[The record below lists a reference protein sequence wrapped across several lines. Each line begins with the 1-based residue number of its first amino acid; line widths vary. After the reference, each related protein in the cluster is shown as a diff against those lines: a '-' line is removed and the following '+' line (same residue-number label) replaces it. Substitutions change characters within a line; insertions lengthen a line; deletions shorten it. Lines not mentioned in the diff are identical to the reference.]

1 MTNNLVIVESG
12 AKGKT
17 IEKYL
22 NTDELKK
29 YGTFKVVASNGHIR
43 DLMKKKE
50 GTESGIDVSSWIA
63 HYEPI
68 GDKQKV
74 ITKLRAAIKEADMI
88 WLAADLDREGEGIA
102 WHIKEH
108 FKLNPRKYKRI
119 TFNEITQKAIV
130 HAVNNPRDIDYNLV
144 DAQQGRRILD
154 RIIGFKLTQTLW
166 KNFDTFSTMSA
177 GRVQSVLLMII
188 CANEQKITEFKS
200 ECYWN
205 VIGQFKL
212 GTINIEDA
220 KLYSS
225 GSSATLTKY
234 TDKDVLIQFLKALK
248 SATFKIDKNNTKIK
262 HKNEIPP
269 PPFIT
274 STLQQEAHS
283 KCGFSSKMTMKIAQE
298 LYEAGKITYMRTDST
313 NLSNDAMKM
322 ISDYVEATY
331 TAQMFS
337 DNNAANGAKKSK
349 NAQEA
354 HEAIRPTKMKKDLDK
369 LSKEQKKLYDLIFKR
384 TIASQMVHAVYEELN
399 ITIAQSVSSDV
410 FVGKSKAL
418 ISPGYLV
425 VYDIKKEGSME
436 PILKSIQESSK
447 SIIPVQVT
455 GNHVWMT
462 PPQHFNESKVIK
474 TLETLGIGRPSTYA
488 TILDKLFE
496 RQYIVT
502 KDIIGEEKAYE
513 DYLLDF
519 KANTIKIQKDS
530 KSYFNEKGKI
540 VPMPNGQVINDF
552 ITAHFSKIIN
562 VDFTSLM
569 EDDLDAISNGCKKL
583 TDVMKRFYTPFAIEC
598 DKLKKNIGAKTK
610 VEGHTTDITVGGK
623 VYTVRNARYGP
634 VIQHTNAKDEKSYIS
649 LDQYLKDTD
658 KKIEDINVKDV
669 KFLVSIPKKIDE
681 NRTLMYG
688 RYGFYIQFADGK
700 PKPTLR
706 VYKNKVPDILSGDFE
721 SFK

>member
-1 MTNNLVIVESG
+1 MMKNLVIVESG

-29 YGTFKVVASNGHIR
+29 YGLFKVVASNGHIR
-43 DLMKKKE
+43 DLVKKKE
-50 GTESGIDVSSWIA
+50 GTESGINVSTWIA
-63 HYEPI
+63 HYEPLTE
-68 GDKQKV
+68 KQTV
-74 ITKLRAAIKEADMI
+74 ISKLKAAIKDADMV

-108 FKLNPRKYKRI
+108 FKLTPKKYKRI

-130 HAVNNPRDIDYNLV
+130 HAVKNPRDIDYNLV

-154 RIIGFKLTQTLW
+154 RIIGFRLTQTLW
-166 KNFDTFSTMSA
+166 RNFDTFSTMSA
-177 GRVQSVLLMII
+177 GRVQSVLLMIL

-205 VIGQFKL
+205 MIGKFKL

-220 KLYSS
+220 KLYASS
-225 GSSATLTKY
+225 GTLTKY
-234 TDKDVLIQFLKALK
+234 TDKEVLIKFIKALN

-262 HKNEIPP
+262 QRKENPP

-274 STLQQEAHS
+274 STLQQDAHS
-283 KCGFSSKMTMKIAQE
+283 KCGFSSKLTMKIAQE

-313 NLSNDAMKM
+313 NMSNDAMKM
-322 ISDYVEATY
+322 ISEYVGTTY

-354 HEAIRPTKMKKDLDK
+354 HEAIRPTKMKKDFEGA
-369 LSKEQKKLYDLIFKR
+369 SKEQKKLYDLIFNR
-384 TIASQMVHAVYEELN
+384 TIASQMVHAIYEELN
-399 ITIAQSVSSDV
+399 ITIAQTINSDI

-425 VYDIKKEGSME
+425 VYDTKKEVSMD
-436 PILKSIQESSK
+436 PILKSIHESNK
-447 SIIPVQVT
+447 TITPVQVI

-474 TLETLGIGRPSTYA
+474 TLESLGIGRPSTYA

-513 DYLLDF
+513 DYVLDF
-519 KANTIKIQKDS
+519 QANKIQIHKES
-530 KSYFNEKGKI
+530 KSYFNEKSKI
-540 VPMPNGQVINDF
+540 VPTENGQVINNF
-552 ITAHFSKIIN
+552 ITSHFSKIIN

-569 EDDLDAISNGCKKL
+569 EDDLDAISNGEKKL

-598 DKLKKNIGAKTK
+598 EKLKKNIDAKTK
-610 VEGHTTDITVGGK
+610 VEGHNKDMTIGGK
-623 VYTVRNARYGP
+623 VYTVRNAKYGP
-634 VIQHTNAKDEKSYIS
+634 VIQHSNDKDEKAYINLS
-649 LDQYLKDTD
+649 QYLKDTD
-658 KKIEDINVKDV
+658 KRVEDMNEKDV
-669 KFLVSIPKKIDE
+669 RFLASIPKRIDE

-688 RYGFYIQFADGK
+688 RYGFYIQFSNGK

-706 VYKNKVPDILSGDFE
+706 VYKNKVQDILNNNFE
-721 SFK
+721 SF